1 MPDTPPISCTLDSA
15 QLRRRESDIAS
26 LARAGLLAVEREDQR
41 VVLRFRPEEPVRRRV
56 AEIAAAEAACCAFL
70 TFGIDDEPAA
80 TVLTITAPAGGEA
93 ALHLLADAFA
103 AGA

>member
-1 MPDTPPISCTLDSA
+1 MPDTPPIACTLDSA

-26 LARAGLLAVEREDQR
+26 LARAGLLAVEREARR

-70 TFGIDDEPAA
+70 TFGIDDEPTV

-93 ALHLLADAFA
+93 ALQQLADAFA